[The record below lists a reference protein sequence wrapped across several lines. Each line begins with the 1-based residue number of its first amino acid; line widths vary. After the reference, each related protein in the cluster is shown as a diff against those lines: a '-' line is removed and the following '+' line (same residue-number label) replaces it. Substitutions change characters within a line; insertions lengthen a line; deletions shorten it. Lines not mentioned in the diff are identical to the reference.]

1 MEPYLYAISP
11 GQRNRRRR
19 KTINRETILLRIV
32 REFDDLPAE
41 EKSNPEL
48 IADYCQ
54 MFSRAGCSNDDQRLI
69 NQPDDEEND
78 VEETL
83 ISPEGPTK
91 NDQKCLFICLI
102 SYKPSNSEYN
112 IF

>member
-1 MEPYLYAISP
+1 MRPFEL
-11 GQRNRRRR
+11 Q
-19 KTINRETILLRIV
+19 IV

-54 MFSRAGCSNDDQRLI
+54 MFSRAGYSNDDQRLI
-69 NQPDDEEND
+69 NQSDDEEND

-83 ISPEGPTK
+83 ISPEGPTYH
-91 NDQKCLFICLI
+91 NL
-102 SYKPSNSEYN
+102 
-112 IF
+112 